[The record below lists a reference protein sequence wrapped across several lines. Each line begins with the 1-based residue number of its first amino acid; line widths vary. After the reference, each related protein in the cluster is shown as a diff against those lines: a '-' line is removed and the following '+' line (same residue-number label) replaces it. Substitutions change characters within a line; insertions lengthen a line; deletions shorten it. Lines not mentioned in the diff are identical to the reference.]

1 MKVEEMWLLS
11 LVFLVFGIG
20 WLVIYRNLVFNDYLI
35 IVVNVWRVWLF
46 VYEINLKDLNNVMNN
61 ENDLFWGFLNI
72 W

>member
-20 WLVIYRNLVFNDYLI
+20 WLVIYRNLVFNNYLFL
-35 IVVNVWRVWLF
+35 NVWRVWLF
-46 VYEINLKDLNNVMNN
+46 VCEINLKDLNNVMNN